1 MLVSILPVLINVLA
15 LIIILLTVFLGSI
28 ITILSSHLILIW
40 AGLEISILAVIPA
53 LIYNSNPRSTEA
65 ATKYFLTQATASIIF
80 LLAIILNYNNLG
92 SWEFHYNTEYYIFTL
107 ILLALI
113 IKLGLA
119 PFHFWVPEVT
129 QGIPILSG
137 LLLLT
142 WQKIAPLAILFQI
155 SYSINS
161 TIVPLSAIIS
171 VFIGGW
177 GGLNQTQ
184 LRKILAYSSIA
195 HIGWIVAVTI
205 YNPSMILLNLIIY
218 IFLTTSIFITIY
230 INNSTS
236 IASLTKM
243 WNKSPLI
250 ISTTLIIL
258 LSLGGLPPL
267 TGFLPKWIIIIE
279 LTKNNCIFIA
289 LSITIIALLNLYFYT
304 RLIYASSITI
314 FPSTNNIKTN
324 THQTNNKNN
333 LFLSPLII
341 ISSLALP
348 LSPIINV
355 LY

>member
-1 MLVSILPVLINVLA
+1 MNVLA
-15 LIIILLTVFLGSI
+15 LIIILLTIFLGSL
-28 ITILSSHLILIW
+28 ITILSSHLILMW
-40 AGLEISILAVIPA
+40 AGLEMSMLAVIPA
-53 LIYNSNPRSTEA
+53 LMYNSNPRSTEA
-65 ATKYFLTQATASIIF
+65 ATKYFLTQATASMIF

-92 SWEFHYNTEYYIFTL
+92 SWEFHYNTEHYIFTL
-107 ILLALI
+107 ILLALMM
-113 IKLGLA
+113 KLGLA

-155 SYSINS
+155 AYSINS
-161 TIVPLSAIIS
+161 TIVPLSAIMS

-195 HIGWIVAVTI
+195 HMGWMVAVTM
-205 YNPSMILLNLIIY
+205 YNPSMMLLNLIIY
-218 IFLTTSIFITIY
+218 MFLTTSMFITIY

-243 WNKSPLI
+243 WNKSPLM

-267 TGFLPKWIIIIE
+267 TGFLPKWMIIIE
-279 LTKNNCIFIA
+279 LTKNNCIFMA
-289 LSITIIALLNLYFYT
+289 LWMTMMALLNLYFYT
-304 RLIYASSITI
+304 RLIYASSMTM
-314 FPSTNNIKTN
+314 FPSTNNMKTN
-324 THQTNNKNN
+324 IHQSNNKNN

>member
-1 MLVSILPVLINVLA
+1 MNVLA
-15 LIIILLTVFLGSI
+15 LIIILLTIFLGSM
-28 ITILSSHLILIW
+28 ITILSSHLILMW
-40 AGLEISILAVIPA
+40 AGLEMSMLAIIPA
-53 LIYNSNPRSTEA
+53 LMYNSNPRSTEA
-65 ATKYFLTQATASIIF
+65 ATKYFLTQATASMIF
-80 LLAIILNYNNLG
+80 LLAIILNYNNLN

-107 ILLALI
+107 VLLALMM
-113 IKLGLA
+113 KLGLA

-155 SYSINS
+155 AYSINS
-161 TIVPLSAIIS
+161 TIVPLSAIMS

-195 HIGWIVAVTI
+195 HMGWMVAVTV
-205 YNPSMILLNLIIY
+205 YNPSMMLLNLLIY
-218 IFLTTSIFITIY
+218 MFLTTSMFITIY
-230 INNSTS
+230 INHSTS

-243 WNKSPLI
+243 WNKSPLMV
-250 ISTTLIIL
+250 STTLIIL

-267 TGFLPKWIIIIE
+267 TGFLPKWMIIIE
-279 LTKNNCIFIA
+279 LTKNNCIFMA
-289 LSITIIALLNLYFYT
+289 LSMTMVALLNLYFYT
-304 RLIYASSITI
+304 RLIYASSMTM
-314 FPSTNNIKTN
+314 FPSTNNMKTN
-324 THQTNNKNN
+324 IHQLNNKNN
-333 LFLSPLII
+333 MFLSPLII

-348 LSPIINV
+348 LSPVINV